1 MICNRPISVAGPHR
15 FFRNVVSFLFVE
27 RKIPETILLEAST
40 TKNGSRIREDETILR
55 TNVRQSLELDRQA
68 DGMAELWVNL

>member
-1 MICNRPISVAGPHR
+1 MGWFAHR
-15 FFRNVVSFLFVE
+15 FFRNVVSFIPVE

-68 DGMAELWVNL
+68 DGMAELWMNL